1 MVETSMT
8 SRRTDEPT
16 NRRMDILTQLY
27 DEFAT
32 EYEQTR
38 VPRFRPFVKK
48 LLQQYDT
55 RPGSHVLDAGCGT
68 GLVATMVA
76 PRAGHGGKVLG
87 VDASEKM
94 LEIARHKA
102 SGFGFDQCEF
112 VLGDITHLD
121 AADESFDVV
130 ICSFALWGE
139 PRALFAEFFRVLKP
153 HGAVLLQN
161 WEAERGGITRAFNE
175 TMRAFST
182 QAPDERV
189 LQARAILSKHR
200 AEWSALQTPAD
211 YERVLREVG
220 FSQTSAQWFVNSTHF
235 KNLDECIEFHG
246 MGVGAR
252 AELAALDETTRANF
266 YAAARAALQP
276 FLNERGVDEEWRA
289 IQVSAHK

>member
-1 MVETSMT
+1 MNVLVS
-8 SRRTDEPT
+8 
-16 NRRMDILTQLY
+16 LY
-27 DEFAT
+27 DEFAP

-76 PRAGHGGKVLG
+76 PRVGHGGKVLG
-87 VDASEKM
+87 VDASAKM
-94 LEIARHKA
+94 LELARHKA
-102 SGFGFDQCEF
+102 SGFGFAQCEF

-121 AADESFDVV
+121 AAAESFDVV

-139 PRALFAEFFRVLKP
+139 PRALFGEFFRVLKP
-153 HGAVLLQN
+153 HGALLLQN
-161 WEAERGGITRAFNE
+161 WETERGGLTRAFVE
-175 TMRAFST
+175 TLRAFST
-182 QAPDERV
+182 QTPDERV
-189 LQARAILSKHR
+189 SQARAMLSKHR
-200 AEWSALQTPAD
+200 AEWNELQTPAE

-220 FSQTSAQWFVNSTHF
+220 FSQTSAQWFVHTTHF

-252 AELAALDETTRANF
+252 AELAAMDETTRTNF
-266 YAAARAALQP
+266 HTAARAALQP
-276 FLNERGVDEEWRA
+276 FEKERGVDEEWRA
-289 IQVSAHK
+289 IQVSARK